1 VISPLPPLS
10 VSRITLT
17 LETSMPDVFAPT
29 SEDPGTKPDRVPIIH
44 VAPPDLSMPVITSPF
59 QPQPPS
65 DTSFWN
71 PPEQSSSNTS
81 VWNPPEQ
88 TSSNSSFWNSPE
100 QATSFWNPPEQS
112 SSNPISTK
120 PFQLQLEY
128 IAQLPRSGTS
138 QEFQSYPHFPPT
150 RPGGQSRLSQP
161 QPVDPYSKP
170 VFRIQQLSTSSSTP
184 PGGQFRYSHPLPIDP
199 CSKPAFRIERM
210 SPSQPT

>member
-1 VISPLPPLS
+1 
-10 VSRITLT
+10 
-17 LETSMPDVFAPT
+17 MPDVFAPT

-88 TSSNSSFWNSPE
+88 
-100 QATSFWNPPEQS
+100 S

-120 PFQLQLEY
+120 PFQSQLEY

-138 QEFQSYPHFPPT
+138 REFQSYPHFPPT

>member
-88 TSSNSSFWNSPE
+88 
-100 QATSFWNPPEQS
+100 S

-120 PFQLQLEY
+120 PFQSQLEY

>member
-81 VWNPPEQ
+81 
-88 TSSNSSFWNSPE
+88 
-100 QATSFWNPPEQS
+100 FWNPPEQS

-120 PFQLQLEY
+120 PFQSQLEY